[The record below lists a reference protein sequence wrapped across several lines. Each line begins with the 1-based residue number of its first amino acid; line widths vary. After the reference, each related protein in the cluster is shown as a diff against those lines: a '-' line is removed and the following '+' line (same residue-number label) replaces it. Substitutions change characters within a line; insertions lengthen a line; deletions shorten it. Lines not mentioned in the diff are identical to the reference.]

1 MKKSNVVPTSIIPKV
16 VNPNSPAQRFAREK
30 VLLLH
35 LAFSTSASI
44 GRLAKRAQ
52 AEGSESLAK
61 ALTHLAKKTH
71 AGAMIRLK
79 ACGQN

>member
-1 MKKSNVVPTSIIPKV
+1 MENENAVPTSIIPRK
-16 VNPNSPAQRFAREK
+16 VNPNSLRQRFAREK
-30 VLLLH
+30 VLLLD

-61 ALTHLAKKTH
+61 ALGRLAKKTY
-71 AGAMIRLK
+71 AKAKIRLK
-79 ACGQN
+79 ACGQ